1 MGEVEEAGRR
11 PGVRASYH
19 LRRTFLFVW
28 RWQVE
33 RDGRP
38 LRSGVAFSKV
48 AARWAAR
55 NVIRGARADARAGG
69 AAPDGREK

>member
-1 MGEVEEAGRR
+1 VGDVEQAGHQ

-38 LRSGVAFSKV
+38 FRSGVAFSKV

-55 NVIRGARADARAGG
+55 NVIRRTRAGG
-69 AAPDGREK
+69 TAPATREK

>member
-1 MGEVEEAGRR
+1 VGEVEEAGRR

-55 NVIRGARADARAGG
+55 T
-69 AAPDGREK
+69 